1 MSAEL
6 PISSSLPLKSD
17 VKGHPSNT
25 LVALAIVLAPVVPC
39 NKAIAV
45 AAFDPYI
52 KNTVGPSAVTSGIIA
67 SLRLDLPNLPESDL
81 AAAAEDIA
89 YLYWGVRQNS
99 SRSAD
104 LASIIVARY
113 SLSITSLNDEGFHH

>member
-6 PISSSLPLKSD
+6 PIASSLPLKPD

-45 AAFDPYI
+45 AAFDPHI
-52 KNTVGPSAVTSGIIA
+52 MNTIGPSAVTSGIIA

-81 AAAAEDIA
+81 AAAEDIA

-104 LASIIVARY
+104 RASIIDARY
-113 SLSITSLNDEGFHH
+113 SLSTTFLNAEGFHH